1 MILILQELVVIFMLA
16 VVIAAII
23 ALPLSMIPAL
33 LPQRKHFLERFSYA
47 FVNWG
52 LPACCAVE
60 LVFWL
65 ITKRWIPWFP

>member
-1 MILILQELVVIFMLA
+1 MILILQKLAVIFILA

-23 ALPLSMIPAL
+23 ALPLSMFPAL
-33 LPQRKHFLERFSYA
+33 LPQRKHFSERFSYA

-65 ITKRWIPWFP
+65 ITKRWIPWFS

>member
-1 MILILQELVVIFMLA
+1 MILILQKLAVIFILA

-23 ALPLSMIPAL
+23 ALPMTMFPAL
-33 LPQRKHFLERFSYA
+33 LPQRKHFSERFSYA

>member
-1 MILILQELVVIFMLA
+1 MILILQELAVIFILA

-23 ALPLSMIPAL
+23 ALPLSIFPAL
-33 LPQRKHFLERFSYA
+33 LPQRKHFSERFSYA

>member
-1 MILILQELVVIFMLA
+1 MILILQELAVIFILA

-23 ALPLSMIPAL
+23 ALPLSIFPAL
-33 LPQRKHFLERFSYA
+33 LPQRKHFSERFSYA

-52 LPACCAVE
+52 LPACRAVE

>member
-1 MILILQELVVIFMLA
+1 MILILQKLAVIFILA
-16 VVIAAII
+16 IVIAAII

-33 LPQRKHFLERFSYA
+33 LPQRKHFWERFCYA
-47 FVNWG
+47 FENWG
-52 LPACCAVE
+52 LPACCAIE